1 MGPGFFRTDI
11 DEEEQEEFKLHA
23 RNNYQIGT
31 PIDPEAIRHP
41 IWVLE
46 AATMNYEVW
55 LEARSNSELIY
66 PHS

>member
-1 MGPGFFRTDI
+1 MTPGFFRTDI
-11 DEEEQEEFKLHA
+11 DEEEFRQHA

-41 IWVLE
+41 VWVLE
-46 AATMNYEVW
+46 AATMNHEVW
-55 LEARSNSELIY
+55 LEARSNSELTY